1 MKLFIPDIAYI
12 DPKILKYDDSKKSY
26 RIFRKLKCTHS

>member
-12 DPKILKYDDSKKSY
+12 DPKILKYNESKKTIEY
-26 RIFRKLKCTHS
+26 LKKL

>member
-12 DPKILKYDDSKKSY
+12 DPKILKYDTGKKVIKYLERFKGSY
-26 RIFRKLKCTHS
+26 S